1 MAATETAPT
10 ILRACTAVAW
20 TASPIASVPRFSAA
34 SALRPCSPSI
44 ESSSSRC
51 SSILRRTSEIATS
64 RVVDIESNGGLMSE
78 HKVVVVGTD
87 GSESSFRAVDRAA
100 AIAAESNAKLVV
112 ATAYLSE
119 EELRSGEP
127 DQPKGEHYR
136 TEGNAPVY
144 GMLREAADRARA
156 AGATDIEEKA
166 ISGAPVDVLVKLVDD
181 VDADLLVVGNVGV
194 KSIAGRLLG
203 SVPTAVR
210 KRANTEVLVVETDD

>member
-1 MAATETAPT
+1 
-10 ILRACTAVAW
+10 
-20 TASPIASVPRFSAA
+20 
-34 SALRPCSPSI
+34 
-44 ESSSSRC
+44 
-51 SSILRRTSEIATS
+51 
-64 RVVDIESNGGLMSE
+64 MSE

-100 AIAAESNAKLVV
+100 AIAAESNAKLIV
-112 ATAYLSE
+112 ATAYLPE

-127 DQPKGEHYR
+127 DQPKGELYR

-166 ISGAPVDVLVKLVDD
+166 LSGAPVEVLVKLVDD

-210 KRANTEVLVVETDD
+210 RRANTEVMVVETAD

>member
-1 MAATETAPT
+1 
-10 ILRACTAVAW
+10 
-20 TASPIASVPRFSAA
+20 
-34 SALRPCSPSI
+34 
-44 ESSSSRC
+44 
-51 SSILRRTSEIATS
+51 
-64 RVVDIESNGGLMSE
+64 MSE
-78 HKVVVVGTD
+78 YKVVVVGTD

-100 AIAAESNAKLVV
+100 AIAAESNAKLIV
-112 ATAYLSE
+112 ATAYLPE

-127 DQPKGEHYR
+127 DQPKGEQYR

-166 ISGAPVDVLVKLVDD
+166 LSGAPVEVLVKLVDD

-203 SVPTAVR
+203 SVPRAVR
-210 KRANTEVLVVETDD
+210 RRANTEVMVVETAD